1 MNIVFNTSLHILSCS
16 NYYWFIYY
24 SRPQW
29 FATVAANDC
38 AGSVSSSNCE
48 LQFSF
53 CQRLPNGICF
63 DSVFCQPGDST
74 VSFGKFTET
83 LKISEG
89 THLVDTYWYIYS
101 V

>member
-1 MNIVFNTSLHILSCS
+1 MQLLQMLYN
-16 NYYWFIYY
+16 WFIYY

-29 FATVAANDC
+29 FATVAAKDC
-38 AGSVSSSNCE
+38 AGNVSSSNCE

-74 VSFGKFTET
+74 VSFGQFTET
-83 LKISEG
+83 LKITEG
-89 THLVDTYWYIYS
+89 INLQ
-101 V
+101 